1 MSMNPLNDI
10 SKVYMNEVLK
20 PQLGNPAEKG
30 GEQKRGGTDEESSD
44 KRIRQ
49 AVYDIRYRA
58 KEKNLELPQA
68 YSQYIGGSQ
77 MSGEEKA
84 AVKEKLGLS
93 EEVVSEEEERYQ
105 VRIVTKQGKT
115 KYEKKSR
122 SQISALRA
130 DPIIS
135 SVEMSKSGPSSSKP
149 SGKLDPVGKEDSD
162 VDNDGDVDKSD
173 KYLLNRRKA
182 IGNAMKKESKFY
194 SWRESLTE
202 ITTPEDMITVK
213 GEKERKTDREKGVKE
228 KEVNNKIR
236 INPIVKEEIEA
247 LGGFILE
254 SEEDAGIFSGMLE
267 VDFYHMTD
275 ELLECALH
283 EFYDECI
290 EEGLDLLEVRK
301 EIVKTLAIETELLD
315 EASVSTGH
323 DTKVPKE
330 KEDTKTNTNVTT
342 GHDSKDKESTKGVGT
357 AVKKDKMNSLSSLAK
372 KAYNVSPKKVV
383 DKTKD
388 AYNSDTGKR
397 VRAGVKSGL
406 KKVGKRLSKTA
417 DGIAGRMFSEESP
430 EAYKASAAKQN
441 LDQRKS
447 AMSDKQ
453 DDAQRKQGVNQK
465 EKMIKRQQM
474 LDRQRVQMQKQG
486 KLPTSRME
494 DVEDVDEAVY
504 GGTPA
509 KKEAP
514 KDTRMVVTNADKK
527 ANTPAYQ
534 AYKAGKKNVKTGK
547 PLYKAA
553 DHMGE
558 EVENVEELYKGKHG
572 QSEKEYQAGRSDAGK
587 RISGDEKH
595 GPASYTRRGVVG
607 QKPTKPGEKPE
618 HTPKLGSAEKNELA
632 YRKNRLKKAN
642 EEVVNEEGAD
652 RLKDRRMERGGVD
665 GNNRYDKAPGAPNT
679 FGKKPSKKY
688 DGMSAVEKVKA
699 SIRAKYGQGAII
711 DTKKK

>member
-10 SKVYMNEVLK
+10 SKVYMKEVMK
-20 PQLGNPAEKG
+20 PQLGNPTEKA
-30 GEQKRGGTDEESSD
+30 GEQKRGGTDEESSA

-77 MSGEEKA
+77 MSGEEKT

-93 EEVVSEEEERYQ
+93 EEVVTEEEERYQ
-105 VRIVTKQGKT
+105 VRIVDKQGKT

-130 DPIIS
+130 DPTIS
-135 SVEMSKSGPSSSKP
+135 SVEMSKSGASSSS
-149 SGKLDPVGKEDSD
+149 SGKLDPVGKEDGD
-162 VDNDGDVDKSD
+162 VNNDGKKDKTD
-173 KYLLNRRKA
+173 DYLMNRRKA

-194 SWRESLTE
+194 SWRESLIEVT
-202 ITTPEDMITVK
+202 K
-213 GEKERKTDREKGVKE
+213 KEKEETLDRDKPVKE
-228 KEVNNKIR
+228 KEVSNKIS

-247 LGGFILE
+247 LGGVILE

-301 EIVKTLAIETELLD
+301 EIVRTLAIESELLD
-315 EASVSTGH
+315 EATVSTGH
-323 DTKVPKE
+323 DTKISKE

-342 GHDSKDKESTKGVGT
+342 GHDSKDKESTKGVG
-357 AVKKDKMNSLSSLAK
+357 ASVKKDKMGTLRTLAK
-372 KAYNVSPKKVV
+372 KAYNASPKKVV

-430 EAYKASAAKQN
+430 ETNKASDAKQN

-453 DDAQRKQGVNQK
+453 DDAQRKQGINQK
-465 EKMIKRQQM
+465 EKMMKKQQM

-494 DVEDVDEAVY
+494 DVEHVDEAVY
-504 GGTPA
+504 GGAPA

-514 KDTRMVVTNADKK
+514 KDSRMVVTNADKK

-534 AYKAGKKNVKTGK
+534 KMKAGDKR
-547 PLYKAA
+547 YKAA

-558 EVENVEELYKGKHG
+558 EV
-572 QSEKEYQAGRSDAGK
+572 
-587 RISGDEKH
+587 
-595 GPASYTRRGVVG
+595 
-607 QKPTKPGEKPE
+607 
-618 HTPKLGSAEKNELA
+618 
-632 YRKNRLKKAN
+632 
-642 EEVVNEEGAD
+642 VNEEGAD
-652 RLKDRRMERGGVD
+652 SLKDRRMERGGVD

-699 SIRAKYGQGAII
+699 SIRAKHGQGAII